1 MQYWKPEPFTDTE
14 GEPRKVGFELEFGN
28 VACGDAAQALQEEL
42 GGELVEVNPYV
53 YKLEDSSLGTV
64 KVERDAQLLN
74 SVKYREVLS
83 KLNVDFSPGLKAYEL
98 EKDFDRLSSVLVPCE
113 VVTQPLAFEAF
124 AGVEQVVDVLSSLHA
139 EGSQDSLLNAYGL
152 HLNPSMPD
160 LETETFVR
168 YMQAFLLLNEW
179 LEVEAEV
186 DFTRRI
192 VTNYIDPFPDRYSQL
207 VLDGKYQ
214 PDFATF
220 LKHYLEHNP
229 TRNRALDLL
238 PALGERDMDAVRRG
252 VLEEEKTLLNS
263 RPALHYRLPDCRI
276 GDPGWSVSQE
286 WNRWWHVEALA
297 GDDALRAELIR
308 LWWVNTESSLL
319 LRKKRWVE
327 TVSDYLAENLSA
339 PREVDG

>member
-1 MQYWKPEPFTDTE
+1 MKYWKPESFTDAE

-28 VACGDAAQALQEEL
+28 VACGDAAHALHEAL
-42 GGELVEVNPYV
+42 DGKLTEVNPYV

-98 EKDFDRLSSVLVPCE
+98 EKDFDRLSSMLVPCE
-113 VVTQPLAFEAF
+113 VVTEPLPFERF
-124 AGVEQVVDVLSSLHA
+124 EGVEHVVEILDSLHA

-160 LETETFVR
+160 LEAETFVR

-192 VTNYIDPFPDRYSQL
+192 VTNYIDSFPDKYSQL
-207 VLDGKYQ
+207 VLDAQYH

-220 LKHYLEHNP
+220 LKHYLAHNP

-238 PALGERDMDAVRRG
+238 PALGERDMDAVQRG
-252 VLEEEKTLLNS
+252 VHEEERTLINS

-276 GDPGWSVSQE
+276 GDLGWSVSRE

-297 GDDALRAELIR
+297 GDDPLRAELIH
-308 LWWVNTESSLL
+308 LWWVNEEGSII

-327 TVSDYLAENLSA
+327 TVSDFLTENLSA
-339 PREVDG
+339 PRRVDG